1 MEKDEEKAGQ
11 TTRRLMRHPPEHMIT
26 QVSCE
31 YGTTWRSRY
40 KHPPCNFELENI
52 RAQRKTRLIAM
63 TKIIA
68 VYSQVVIFC
77 GKKLRWCN
85 VIYQATKH
93 LKAQLGAPVNDEK
106 CLFVCVSRKM
116 ITP

>member
-1 MEKDEEKAGQ
+1 
-11 TTRRLMRHPPEHMIT
+11 
-26 QVSCE
+26 
-31 YGTTWRSRY
+31 
-40 KHPPCNFELENI
+40 
-52 RAQRKTRLIAM
+52 M

-116 ITP
+116 ITSLRFTELSAVGTKRDIENTPKLYSGLTIHIPY